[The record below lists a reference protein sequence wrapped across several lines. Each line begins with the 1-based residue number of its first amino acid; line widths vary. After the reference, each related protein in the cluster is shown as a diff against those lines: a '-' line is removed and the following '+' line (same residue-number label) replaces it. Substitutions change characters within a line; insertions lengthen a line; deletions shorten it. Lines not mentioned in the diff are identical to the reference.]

1 MSDMSESTKPGI
13 SDNTAGAIAYITV
26 FPAIA
31 FLILVP
37 YKRSA
42 FVRFHAWQCIYLNF
56 VALVLTYTLGFA
68 LAWCGVS
75 GAFLFELCAWLIG
88 IFWVLTWLFCTVSAM
103 SGKRVKLPII
113 GALAE
118 RQANG

>member
-56 VALVLTYTLGFA
+56 VALILSYAMSYV
-68 LAWCGVS
+68 LAWCGVTAQS
-75 GAFLFELCAWLIG
+75 LFVLCGWVIG
-88 IFWVLTWLFCTVSAM
+88 LFWVLIWLFCTMSAM
-103 SGKRVKLPII
+103 SGKRVKLPLI
-113 GALAE
+113 GTLAE